1 MASSSQFSVR
11 RGKPQLV
18 SPTEPTPYEF
28 KPLSDIDDQQA
39 LRFHV
44 PVIFFYPH
52 NPLITENR
60 ADPRLII
67 KEALSKALVY
77 YYPLAGRIREVGPN
91 GKLTLECTGE
101 GVLYVEADSNIK
113 LEQFGERIQP
123 PFPLDQLLSDVPGF
137 SGVLNCP
144 VLLIQVTRLLCGG
157 FIFAVRL
164 NHAMCDAQGLFEF
177 LNATA
182 EVAHG
187 AKTPSIVPVWER
199 DRFFKARVPPR
210 VTHVHH
216 EYQDDQRHC
225 LKEGSNND
233 VSLDDVVEK
242 SFYFGPSE
250 ISALRSHLPPHLKDS
265 CSSFEVITA
274 SLWRCRTVAL
284 SPAPTESARLLIA
297 KTGRGNSQCPLAAGY
312 YGNAFAF
319 PGVVTPVEELC
330 KNPLGY
336 AVELIKKTKS
346 AINNIGDYLQ
356 SLSDFMTLN
365 NRPPFP
371 LTRTT
376 YIVSDNSRIGWTE
389 LNFGWGK
396 PVFAGPAEATSLGD
410 VPGAITFYVRS
421 RNMEGEEGI
430 LAPMRLPKLCMERFV
445 RELRGMT
452 YGVIKVWTGGGSL
465 LHLISEVR
473 EQSNAVTSLV
483 VLQSGEKLYS
493 GSLDKSIRM

>member
-1 MASSSQFSVR
+1 MTNRPSV
-11 RGKPQLV
+11 
-18 SPTEPTPYEF
+18 
-28 KPLSDIDDQQA
+28 
-39 LRFHV
+39 FHV

-113 LEQFGERIQP
+113 LEQFGR
-123 PFPLDQLLSDVPGF
+123 GF
-137 SGVLNCP
+137 SRPSLWTNFSRMFLGDPSSLW
-144 VLLIQVTRLLCGG
+144 G

-187 AKTPSIVPVWER
+187 AKLLRLYQCGRETDSSKPVSR
-199 DRFFKARVPPR
+199 R
-210 VTHVHH
+210 
-216 EYQDDQRHC
+216 
-225 LKEGSNND
+225 G
-233 VSLDDVVEK
+233 
-242 SFYFGPSE
+242 
-250 ISALRSHLPPHLKDS
+250 
-265 CSSFEVITA
+265 
-274 SLWRCRTVAL
+274 LWRCRTVAL

-445 RELRGMT
+445 RELRGILT
-452 YGVIKVWTGGGSL
+452 TTTSTIGCP
-465 LHLISEVR
+465 
-473 EQSNAVTSLV
+473 NARL
-483 VLQSGEKLYS
+483 
-493 GSLDKSIRM
+493 